1 MPWPA
6 GVILFMAALGSG
18 LTFWQTQQRRRAFFE
33 KFPPLDDAE
42 FLRRCSP
49 GVNPDVALRV
59 RRIMSDQLGVEYCRV
74 YPDPRLV
81 EDLGCS

>member
-1 MPWPA
+1 
-6 GVILFMAALGSG
+6 
-18 LTFWQTQQRRRAFFE
+18 
-33 KFPPLDDAE
+33 
-42 FLRRCSP
+42 LRRCSP